1 MKHIERCLSGCL
13 KHWDTTSVSVGDG
26 HELVDSCKSVKI
38 DLVFA
43 DFHLPDMDGLAAA
56 EHLAGWGIPVV
67 IISGHEDAENIV
79 VDHEPIEMVL
89 RKPAT
94 IGDLR
99 KAIQHV
105 LNGDWKQKNQGTTK
119 LGS

>member
-1 MKHIERCLSGCL
+1 MSLCIAVAEDDEAHRTVFVRVLEALGY
-13 KHWDTTSVSVGDG
+13 DVPVSVGDG

-89 RKPAT
+89 RKT
-94 IGDLR
+94 RDDR
-99 KAIQHV
+99 
-105 LNGDWKQKNQGTTK
+105 
-119 LGS
+119 